1 MKKERHSYELLYVM
15 LYWDFGVWNKQNA
28 SAIVQESFQTGFDL
42 MKLYLYIKCHK
53 LSEGYF
59 ILRGL

>member
-1 MKKERHSYELLYVM
+1 MKKRRHFYYELHYIRLYGD
-15 LYWDFGVWNKQNA
+15 LGVWNKQNA
-28 SAIVQESFQTGFDL
+28 SAIVQDLFQASFDL
-42 MKLYLYIKCHK
+42 LKIKFHK